1 VLCRCFQKAH
11 QGFICNLLSAI
22 CYLSFASTSRPMS
35 PSNIFR
41 RTFLCFVMAALIAVL
56 SLGAPQV
63 LHLPGSPSLPRSFF
77 THSLMLL
84 LSLAAMMWL
93 SKGKLSQYG
102 LTVGTF
108 RFSAKYLLWL
118 LPTAVISILE
128 MISSHGN
135 PTPTSSLSFSP
146 LTVVLFIWIY
156 ASISEE
162 IFVRGLVQSY
172 LAPFSQYRIKISNTR
187 SISFPIFF
195 GAVFFGLMHVVLWPR
210 LGLAAL
216 VPIAFATLLGFIAGY
231 YREATGSVLPAIVVH
246 ALFNIGGTV
255 PGWIVNLLTLLKS

>member
-1 VLCRCFQKAH
+1 
-11 QGFICNLLSAI
+11 
-22 CYLSFASTSRPMS
+22 MS
-35 PSNIFR
+35 PSHILR
-41 RTFLCFVMAALIAVL
+41 GTFLCFVMAASIAAL

-63 LHLPGSPSLPRSFF
+63 LNLPGSPSLPISFF
-77 THSLMLL
+77 TPTLMLL

-128 MISSHGN
+128 TIGSRGN
-135 PTPTSSLSFSP
+135 PTPTSSLPFSP
-146 LTVVLFIWIY
+146 LTVVLFVWIY

-172 LAPFSQYRIKISNTR
+172 LSPFSQYRIKMSNQR
-187 SISFPIFF
+187 SISFPVFF
-195 GAVFFGLMHVVLWPR
+195 GAVFFGLMHIVLWPR
-210 LGLAAL
+210 LGPAAL
-216 VPIAFATLLGFIAGY
+216 VPIAFATLLGFIATTVKQPG
-231 YREATGSVLPAIVVH
+231 ACCPPSLSTLCSTSAVPFPDGSRI
-246 ALFNIGGTV
+246 
-255 PGWIVNLLTLLKS
+255 S

>member
-1 VLCRCFQKAH
+1 
-11 QGFICNLLSAI
+11 
-22 CYLSFASTSRPMS
+22 MS
-35 PSNIFR
+35 PSHILR
-41 RTFLCFVMAALIAVL
+41 GTFLCFVMAASIATL

-63 LHLPGSPSLPRSFF
+63 LNLPGSPSLPRSFF
-77 THSLMLL
+77 THTLMLL

-108 RFSAKYLLWL
+108 RCSAKYLLWL
-118 LPTAVISILE
+118 LPTTVISILE
-128 MISSHGN
+128 TIGSRGD
-135 PTPTSSLSFSP
+135 PTPTSSLPFSP
-146 LTVVLFIWIY
+146 LTVVLFVWIY

-172 LAPFSQYRIKISNTR
+172 LSPFSQYRIKISNQR
-187 SISFPIFF
+187 SISFPVFF
-195 GAVFFGLMHVVLWPR
+195 GAVFFGLMHIVLWPR
-210 LGLAAL
+210 LGPAAL

-231 YREATGSVLPAIVVH
+231 YREATGSVLPAIVIH

-255 PGWIVNLLTLLKS
+255 PGWIVSLLTKRTL

>member
-1 VLCRCFQKAH
+1 
-11 QGFICNLLSAI
+11 
-22 CYLSFASTSRPMS
+22 MS
-35 PSNIFR
+35 PSHILR
-41 RTFLCFVMAALIAVL
+41 RTFLCFVMAASIAAL

-63 LHLPGSPSLPRSFF
+63 LNLPGSPSLPRSFF
-77 THSLMLL
+77 THTLILL

-118 LPTAVISILE
+118 LPTAVISIFE
-128 MISSHGN
+128 TIGSRGD
-135 PTPTSSLSFSP
+135 PTPTSSLPFSP
-146 LTVVLFIWIY
+146 LTVVLFVWIY

-172 LAPFSQYRIKISNTR
+172 LSLFSQYRIKMPNQR
-187 SISFPIFF
+187 SISFAVCF

-210 LGLAAL
+210 LGPAAL

-231 YREATGSVLPAIVVH
+231 YREATGSVLPAIVIH

-255 PGWIVNLLTLLKS
+255 PGWIVNLLTKRTL